1 MHFLDELS
9 WRGLLQDV
17 TDEAG
22 LRKLGAGEK
31 FYVGADPT
39 APSLHFGSLLVLLT
53 SMRVAR
59 FGLEPIILFGGSTGF
74 IGDPTGR
81 RTERLL
87 LTPEVIATNVQSLSA
102 QVRTI
107 FDRVGVK
114 ATFVN
119 NYDWTK
125 DVSVIEFL
133 RETGKYLTVNYML
146 AKDSVSARMESESGI
161 SFTEFSYMLLQ
172 AFDFCHLHQTAG
184 CKIQFGGSD
193 QWGNITA
200 GLELIRKKV
209 QGEAYA
215 FSIPLLVDSTGK
227 KMGKSE
233 GNPVFLDA
241 KLFSPYR
248 FHQYLLNTADADVVR
263 LLKMA
268 TFFSRE
274 EITALEAEMTAHP
287 EKRTAQKALADAVC
301 TIVHGEDATAGAIR
315 SAEVLFGGGSLAGLS
330 DSQLG
335 EIFSEVPSTEMTR
348 AALQSCSVLDLFA
361 QTGISKSKGEARRL
375 VESGGAYVNNERVED
390 GAQPLTALSQHPSS
404 MLVLRAGK
412 KNYHVVRLTS

>member
-17 TDEAG
+17 SDEAG
-22 LRKLGAGEK
+22 LRKLGAGES

-39 APSLHFGSLLVLLT
+39 AASLHFGHLIVLLT
-53 SMRVAR
+53 SMRLAR
-59 FGLEPIILFGGSTGF
+59 FGLKPIILFGGSTGF
-74 IGDPTGR
+74 IGDPSGK

-87 LTPEVIATNVQSLSA
+87 LDVEVIEANVKSLST
-102 QVRTI
+102 QVGAI
-107 FDRVGVK
+107 FDRAGVQ

-125 DVSVIEFL
+125 DVSVLDFL
-133 RETGKYLTVNYML
+133 RDTGKYLTVNYML
-146 AKDSVSARMESESGI
+146 AKDSVSARIESESGI

-172 AFDFCHLHQTAG
+172 AFDFYHLHKHLG

-200 GLELIRKKV
+200 GLELIRKKAH
-209 QGEAYA
+209 GDAYA
-215 FSIPLLVDSTGK
+215 FSIPLLLDSTGK

-233 GNPVFLDA
+233 GTPVFLDP

-248 FHQYLLNTADADVVR
+248 FHQYLLNTPDADVVK
-263 LLKMA
+263 LLKTA
-268 TFFSRE
+268 TFFTQE
-274 EITALEAEMTAHP
+274 EISKLEAEMQAHP
-287 EKRTAQKALADAVC
+287 EKRLAQRALADAVC
-301 TIVHGEDATAGAIR
+301 TIVHGAEATAGALR

-335 EIFSEVPSTEMTR
+335 EIFSEVPSTEISR
-348 AALQSCSVLDLFA
+348 ATLGNFSVLDLFA

-375 VESGGAYVNNERVED
+375 VESGGAYINNERVED
-390 GAQPLTALSQHPSS
+390 GAQVLTALAQQQSS

-412 KNYHVVRLTS
+412 KNYHVVRLS

>member
-1 MHFLDELS
+1 MTDIRQEQPATPNKDLIQQFRTFMHFLDELS

-17 TDEAG
+17 SDEAG
-22 LRKLGAGEK
+22 LRKLGAGER

-39 APSLHFGSLLVLLT
+39 APSLHFGHLLVLLT
-53 SMRVAR
+53 AMRVAR
-59 FGLEPIILFGGSTGF
+59 YGLEPIILFGGSTGF

-81 RTERLL
+81 RTERVLL
-87 LTPEVIATNVQSLSA
+87 DPEIINSNVQSLST

-107 FDRVGVK
+107 FERVGVK

-125 DVSVIEFL
+125 GVSVLEFL

-146 AKDSVSARMESESGI
+146 AKDSVSARMESDSGI

-172 AFDFCHLHQTAG
+172 AFDFFHLHQFVG

-200 GLELIRKKV
+200 GLELIRKKAH
-209 QGEAYA
+209 GEAYA
-215 FSIPLLVDSTGK
+215 FSIPLLLDSTGK

-233 GNPVFLDA
+233 GSPVFLDP

-268 TFFSRE
+268 TFLTRE
-274 EITALEAEMTAHP
+274 EIAALETEMQAHP
-287 EKRTAQKALADAVC
+287 ERRSAQKALADAVC
-301 TIVHGEDATAGAIR
+301 NIVHGEEATAGAIR

-330 DSQLG
+330 DTQLS
-335 EIFSEVPSTEMTR
+335 EIFSEVPSTEIAR
-348 AALQSCSVLDLFA
+348 GELARCSAFDLFVR
-361 QTGISKSKGEARRL
+361 TGISKSKGEARRL
-375 VESGGAYVNNERVED
+375 
-390 GAQPLTALSQHPSS
+390 
-404 MLVLRAGK
+404 
-412 KNYHVVRLTS
+412 